1 MLAFRVPPRR
11 PFGPP
16 GARPARPVRAPPG
29 AVRGASA
36 VCSAVSAPS
45 RLRASPP
52 PSAARLRLAG
62 GGARSGRPGLR
73 PASRPS
79 GPVRAAPL
87 RPSLRWPRPV
97 GAGPR
102 PSLGAS
108 LPPAAAPAPPPFP
121 VGLGRRARFASPAR
135 VLRLALRP
143 RGLLL
148 SSLLCSWR
156 GAAPCAAPALAGPPL
171 PARPCGAASPSLL
184 RAGGP
189 PPPLRGGFL
198 AAPRPPGALGPPPF
212 SLSLKEQIG
221 HCVNSRDTA

>member
-73 PASRPS
+73 PASRPA
-79 GPVRAAPL
+79 GPVPRRSASSLAPLASACRRGASPVARGLPPPRRRACAAPL
-87 RPSLRWPRPV
+87 SRWSEAAGAVRLAR
-97 GAGPR
+97 AGPS
-102 PSLGAS
+102 PC
-108 LPPAAAPAPPPFP
+108 PP
-121 VGLGRRARFASPAR
+121 
-135 VLRLALRP
+135 
-143 RGLLL
+143 
-148 SSLLCSWR
+148 
-156 GAAPCAAPALAGPPL
+156 
-171 PARPCGAASPSLL
+171 PARPPVVGLALLLARRGPLRGSGSGGAPPS
-184 RAGGP
+184 G
-189 PPPLRGGFL
+189 PPLRGGFAL
-198 AAPRPPGALGPPPF
+198 APPRRGAAAAPAGRLLGRSAAPRRFRSAALFSFAQGADRPLR
-212 SLSLKEQIG
+212 K
-221 HCVNSRDTA
+221 

>member
-73 PASRPS
+73 PASRPA
-79 GPVRAAPL
+79 GPVPRRSASSLAPLASACRRGASPVARGLPPPRRRACAAPL
-87 RPSLRWPRPV
+87 SRWSGAAGAVRLAR
-97 GAGPR
+97 AGPS
-102 PSLGAS
+102 PC
-108 LPPAAAPAPPPFP
+108 PP
-121 VGLGRRARFASPAR
+121 
-135 VLRLALRP
+135 
-143 RGLLL
+143 
-148 SSLLCSWR
+148 
-156 GAAPCAAPALAGPPL
+156 
-171 PARPCGAASPSLL
+171 PARPPVVGLALLLARRGPLRGSGSGGAPPS
-184 RAGGP
+184 G
-189 PPPLRGGFL
+189 PPLRGGFAL
-198 AAPRPPGALGPPPF
+198 APPRRGAAAPAGRLLGRSAAPRRFRSAALFSFAQGADRPLR
-212 SLSLKEQIG
+212 K
-221 HCVNSRDTA
+221 